1 MKFQNIFWVITVSL
15 LPLANCFS
23 QSYAAQSLDN
33 YGGIHSVL
41 LNPAEVINPN
51 LRADINLLSFSTLAG
66 SDYFGISLNSALNGD
81 SGFNFE
87 SDANRYPKDNNQFF
101 LNADILGPSF
111 MFNLSSRHS
120 IGLTSR
126 LRAFMNFNNI
136 NGILYENV
144 DNNFEVSEDFD
155 FLMKDFSGTLH
166 VWGELGLTY
175 GRVLINTEDQIIK
188 AGVTLKLLQGA
199 GSTFFQTPQ
208 LSGEYN
214 ANLMRLAT
222 SGSLMYSASQD
233 FDSDEIKFDNL
244 SSGLGADFGFTYIS
258 KNKKITDS
266 LVNSSNYKFKIG
278 LSVTDLGKISYKES
292 EVNSYN
298 LNKTVDREIFE
309 AEDIETILMENY
321 DGTQEVK
328 EIAINLPAAAHLM
341 VDFQVRKRIY
351 VSLLGNL
358 SLVSETKAQ
367 ANRTINSLTLAPRL
381 QMRWLSLYLPVS
393 IRQYDGLV
401 AGAGLRLGPLTIG
414 SGSAINNLLS
424 DDSKSIDIYGGL
436 KFPLYKK

>member
-1 MKFQNIFWVITVSL
+1 MKFQNFIWVTTLSL

-51 LRADINLLSFSTLAG
+51 LRADINLLSFSTLVG
-66 SDYFGISLNSALNGD
+66 SDYFGISLNTALNGD
-81 SGFNFE
+81 SGFDFE
-87 SDANRYPKDNNQFF
+87 SDVNRFPKDNNQFF
-101 LNADILGPSF
+101 LNTDILGPSF
-111 MFNLSSRHS
+111 MFHLSSRHS
-120 IGLTSR
+120 IGLTTR

-136 NGILYENV
+136 NGNLYENV
-144 DNNFEVSEDFD
+144 EDNFDVSEDFD

-188 AGVTLKLLQGA
+188 AGVTVKLLQGA

-214 ANLMRLAT
+214 ANLMTLAT
-222 SGSLMYSASQD
+222 SGSLMYGGSQD
-233 FDSDEIKFDNL
+233 FDSDEINFDNL
-244 SSGLGADFGFTYIS
+244 SSGFGADFGITYIL

-266 LVNSSNYKFKIG
+266 LKNSSNYKFKIG

-309 AEDIETILMENY
+309 AEDIETVLLENY
-321 DGTQEVK
+321 EGTQEVK

-341 VDFQVRKRIY
+341 VDFQVRKKIY

-358 SLVSETKAQ
+358 SLVSESKTQ
-367 ANRTINSLTLAPRL
+367 ANREISSLTLAPRL
-381 QMRWLSLYLPVS
+381 QTRWLSLYLPVS
-393 IRQYDGLV
+393 LRQYDGLV

-414 SGSAINNLLS
+414 SGSVISSLLS
-424 DDSKSIDIYGGL
+424 DNSKSIDIYGGL
-436 KFPLYKK
+436 KFPLYRK